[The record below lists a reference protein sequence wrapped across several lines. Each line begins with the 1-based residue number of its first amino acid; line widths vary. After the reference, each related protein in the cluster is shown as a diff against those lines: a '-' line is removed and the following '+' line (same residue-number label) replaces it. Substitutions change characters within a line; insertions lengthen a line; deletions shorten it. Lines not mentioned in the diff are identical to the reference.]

1 MTWRAA
7 LKSSEQS
14 LSFRVPALQNS
25 ALGLRARA
33 AYTPDVSSLITSFY
47 SCPWWIKAPVI
58 YGSVMQ
64 ISSDNSGPCLDDCLS
79 FIHLTGSFDGN
90 TATGAFGCETA
101 LSQTPRGKNRSLHT
115 SFRFA
120 QNQTVTDEF
129 KRRNEGWQEWICLLL
144 HPKQSLFSSAKGW
157 QIRKGQRI
165 DKPII
170 LEAMI
175 RLIEALCVWQYGR
188 KEVLDTSVKLTF
200 IASCSPLGK
209 KPLEMVSSA

>member
-1 MTWRAA
+1 MAQSCRLVLITEDHVMMTVW
-7 LKSSEQS
+7 
-14 LSFRVPALQNS
+14 
-25 ALGLRARA
+25 
-33 AYTPDVSSLITSFY
+33 VSSSWQAVSMETL
-47 SCPWWIKAPVI
+47 PRE
-58 YGSVMQ
+58 
-64 ISSDNSGPCLDDCLS
+64 
-79 FIHLTGSFDGN
+79 HLV
-90 TATGAFGCETA
+90 ARQA
-101 LSQTPRGKNRSLHT
+101 LPRTPRGKNRSLQS

-120 QNQTVTDEF
+120 QHQTVTDEF
-129 KRRNEGWQEWICLLL
+129 KHRNEGWPEWICLLL
-144 HPKQSLFSSAKGW
+144 YPKQSLFSSAKGW

-200 IASCSPLGK
+200 IAFCSPLGK